1 MFHPKYRQPNWDPTD
16 KLCKIHVL
24 NVQSISYCCQPKC
37 RQQLFSINLRTAC
50 SGKMRSRYYNKG
62 LKEWRNH
69 LLSTREYQF
78 FHLSRRFAFHLE
90 HLILHKMFAVI
101 LNVHIRLALRFR
113 LTRDVLKCQV
123 ACFHSTGYGRCSE
136 HLAPDHQSPPCTD
149 IKNGTIRKR
158 QPFHPEFALRPAFLY
173 VKSSLS
179 DVKTE
184 VS

>member
-1 MFHPKYRQPNWDPTD
+1 MYTYYAYRVFRIVALQPE
-16 KLCKIHVL
+16 
-24 NVQSISYCCQPKC
+24 C

-78 FHLSRRFAFHLE
+78 FRLSRRFAFHLE

-136 HLAPDHQSPPCTD
+136 HLAPDHQSPPCTPTL
-149 IKNGTIRKR
+149 KTEPYEKGE
-158 QPFHPEFALRPAFLY
+158 PFHPEFALRLAILY
-173 VKSSLS
+173 VKAHCQMSKLKSHKLS
-179 DVKTE
+179 PIHHRRV
-184 VS
+184 